1 MENIEQQDINQKIQ
15 DYKEIIASFS
25 ELLKTE
31 NQALT
36 DFNLELVSSLYE
48 KKLQTV
54 MAYRGLVAYFIKN
67 QALLE
72 TINEAEKLDLKNCSQ
87 ALDELLQE
95 NDRLLKTR
103 METSKTVM
111 DSIVNIAKITN
122 KTNATSYGNNGS
134 YTPLDNSR
142 NALAINRTL

>member
-1 MENIEQQDINQKIQ
+1 
-15 DYKEIIASFS
+15 
-25 ELLKTE
+25 
-31 NQALT
+31 
-36 DFNLELVSSLYE
+36 
-48 KKLQTV
+48 

>member
-1 MENIEQQDINQKIQ
+1 MENIEKQDISQKIQ

-67 QALLE
+67 QASLE
-72 TINEAEKLDLKNCSQ
+72 TLNEAEKLDLKSCSQ

-95 NDRLLKTR
+95 NDDYYIINSAESMASLHLPDMDGGTASTDMTVSVSTDGKALDSFFASSNSTLSI
-103 METSKTVM
+103 TS
-111 DSIVNIAKITN
+111 
-122 KTNATSYGNNGS
+122 
-134 YTPLDNSR
+134 
-142 NALAINRTL
+142 

>member
-1 MENIEQQDINQKIQ
+1 MENIENQEIKQKAQ
-15 DYKEIIASFS
+15 DYKEIIESFS
-25 ELLKTE
+25 ELLRTE

-36 DFNLELVSSLYE
+36 DFNMDMVASLYE

-54 MAYRGLVAYFIKN
+54 MAYRSLVAYFIKN
-67 QALLE
+67 QSALENLD
-72 TINEAEKLDLKNCSQ
+72 EAEKSDLKSCSL

-103 METSKTVM
+103 METSQTVM
-111 DSIVNIAKITN
+111 DSIINIAKITN
-122 KTNATSYGNNGS
+122 KNNATSYGNTGS

>member
-103 METSKTVM
+103 ME
-111 DSIVNIAKITN
+111 NIAKITN